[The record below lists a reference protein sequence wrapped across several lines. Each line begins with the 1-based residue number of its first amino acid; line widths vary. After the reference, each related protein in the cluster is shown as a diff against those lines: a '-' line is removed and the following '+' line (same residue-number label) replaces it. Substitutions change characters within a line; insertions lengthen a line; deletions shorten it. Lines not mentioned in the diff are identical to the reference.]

1 MKVKV
6 KTFANL
12 RDVVGKPEIEHEIQ
26 DGATLG
32 YLLDDLCRTYGK
44 SFEHQIKDR
53 KTGVIVPFLMLVND
67 KTCRS
72 VADLS
77 TPLGAGDTV
86 TIMLPFDG
94 G

>member
-1 MKVKV
+1 MKVTI

-12 RDVVGKPEIEHEIQ
+12 RDIVGKPEIEHETK

-32 YLLDDLCRTYGK
+32 YLLDDLCRTYGR

-53 KTGVIVPFLMLVND
+53 TTGEIVPFLMLIND
-67 KTCRS
+67 KTFRS
-72 VADLS
+72 VTDLS
-77 TPLGAGDTV
+77 TPLGAGDTI

>member
-1 MKVKV
+1 MKLKI
-6 KTFANL
+6 KTFATL
-12 RDVVGKPEIEHEIQ
+12 RDIVGKPEIEHETKE
-26 DGATLG
+26 DATLG
-32 YLLDDLCRTYGK
+32 YLLDDLCRAYGK
-44 SFEHQIKDR
+44 AFERQIKDR
-53 KTGVIVPFLMLVND
+53 TTGAIVPFLMLVND

-77 TPLGAGDTV
+77 TPLRAGDTV

>member
-6 KTFANL
+6 KTFATM
-12 RDVVGKPEIEHEIQ
+12 RDIVGKPEIEHETE

-44 SFEHQIKDR
+44 PFEQQIKDR
-53 KTGVIVPFLMLVND
+53 TTGAIVPFLMLVND

-77 TPLGAGDTV
+77 TFLGEGDTV

>member
-12 RDVVGKPEIEHEIQ
+12 RDIVGKPEIEHETE

-32 YLLDDLCRTYGK
+32 YLLDDLSRTYGK

-53 KTGVIVPFLMLVND
+53 TTGAIVPFLMLVND

-77 TPLGAGDTV
+77 TRLGEGDTV

>member
-12 RDVVGKPEIEHEIQ
+12 RDIVGKPEIEHETE

-44 SFEHQIKDR
+44 AFEQQIKDR
-53 KTGVIVPFLMLVND
+53 NTGAIVPFLMLVND

-77 TPLGAGDTV
+77 TPLGPGDTV

>member
-12 RDVVGKPEIEHEIQ
+12 RDIVGKPEIEHEIQ

-53 KTGVIVPFLMLVND
+53 KTGAIVPFLMLVND
-67 KTCRS
+67 KTYRS

>member
-1 MKVKV
+1 MKVKIR
-6 KTFANL
+6 TFANL
-12 RDVVGKPEIEHEIQ
+12 RDIVGKPEIEHETKE
-26 DGATLG
+26 GATLG

-44 SFEHQIKDR
+44 SFEYQIKDR
-53 KTGVIVPFLMLVND
+53 TTGTMVPFLMLVND

-77 TPLGAGDTV
+77 TRLGEGDTV
-86 TIMLPFDG
+86 TIMIPFDG

>member
-1 MKVKV
+1 MKVKI

-12 RDVVGKPEIEHEIQ
+12 RDVVGKPEIEHETE

-44 SFEHQIKDR
+44 AFEHQIKDR
-53 KTGVIVPFLMLVND
+53 TTGAIVPFLMLVND

-72 VADLS
+72 IADLS
-77 TPLGAGDTV
+77 TRLGEGDTV